1 MEMAMY
7 RAGISTFYQPQLLFI
22 WINLFTMIGSFLF
35 VIVFV
40 PFMLLFYLR
49 KHELWKEEEF
59 EQKYGSFL
67 ESLIPERKSAL
78 FYPIFFIVRRVVIA
92 WQGVYMGEYFLIQI
106 HTLYGMTLLSL
117 FYLISFRPFEDD
129 LMQNLE
135 LLNEVTYLLT
145 SYTVFMFNE
154 QWVVSAEIRNE
165 VGYVFTAL
173 LTICILVHLFFLFKT
188 ILIELMQKLKIKYV
202 QCKKRIGVKSKK
214 VIPKIAKPGDKVE
227 D

>member
-1 MEMAMY
+1 
-7 RAGISTFYQPQLLFI
+7 
-22 WINLFTMIGSFLF
+22 MIGSFLF

-49 KHELWKEEEF
+49 KHELWKEKEF
-59 EQKYGSFL
+59 EEKYGSFL

-129 LMQNLE
+129 LM
-135 LLNEVTYLLT
+135 
-145 SYTVFMFNE
+145 
-154 QWVVSAEIRNE
+154 
-165 VGYVFTAL
+165 
-173 LTICILVHLFFLFKT
+173 
-188 ILIELMQKLKIKYV
+188 
-202 QCKKRIGVKSKK
+202 
-214 VIPKIAKPGDKVE
+214 
-227 D
+227 